1 MALSL
6 TPMREFKLP
15 SAAAHKI
22 TVTNTATSIKDLIET
37 AASAALSAMPAINII
52 EISPEDYSIRFLAD
66 GLTPTAAN
74 GILVRVGDTRV
85 INASLSDLKLIRAE
99 GTNAVCSVRLGW
111 SDGIAESSTAA
122 SIFNSDVEIG
132 AVELKDGSTDVR
144 AKVKAAST
152 SPASSDV
159 VLGVQQVR
167 VDGSVDP
174 TMTRVSVTLTRP
186 NDTTAYAAGDAVTD
200 STSAPTV
207 LTFSSAARA
216 AGKTGDIVR
225 ALMVDSANVATKGSF
240 ELWLFNAS
248 VTPDNDNA
256 VFTPTDAELA
266 TCIGVIP
273 FTLSYIG
280 DATSG
285 AGGNAIYIGT
295 LSEPIKFT
303 SASGNLFG
311 LVVVRN
317 AYTPVAQEAFTFMLD
332 IDQR

>member
-1 MALSL
+1 MPGFFP
-6 TPMREFKLP
+6 T
-15 SAAAHKI
+15 
-22 TVTNTATSIKDLIET
+22 TSI
-37 AASAALSAMPAINII
+37 
-52 EISPEDYSIRFLAD
+52 
-66 GLTPTAAN
+66 G
-74 GILVRVGDTRV
+74 
-85 INASLSDLKLIRAE
+85 
-99 GTNAVCSVRLGW
+99 
-111 SDGIAESSTAA
+111 
-122 SIFNSDVEIG
+122 DVEIG
-132 AVELKDGSTDVR
+132 AVEVKDGSSDNRAVVTAANTAAATSDKVLLVKQVR
-144 AKVKAAST
+144 A
-152 SPASSDV
+152 
-159 VLGVQQVR
+159 
-167 VDGSVDP
+167 DGSVDA
-174 TMTRVSVTLTRP
+174 TMTRISATLTRP
-186 NDTTAYAAGDAVTD
+186 NDTTAYAAGDAVSD

-207 LTFSSAARA
+207 ITFSSAARA
-216 AGKTGDIVR
+216 AGKTGEIVR

-273 FTLSYIG
+273 FSLPYIG

-332 IDQR
+332 IEQR